1 MLSIEFLKDEQ
12 YSFYGSIKVRELE
25 SEVKT
30 MAFEYL
36 ATYKTFESVADMDI
50 AVESH
55 IAAHYYGL
63 TESERA
69 IVFKLASHSLEYPGV
84 CHLKAST
91 IAAALEISTKTVYRA
106 ISKLE
111 SLGIVMKETT
121 VKSKGGQGASI
132 YIILP
137 YNVSPSMS
145 ERENAEKP
153 CESKVGE
160 QQSEN
165 LSLNSFNLLS
175 SKQANNIMSLG
186 NELALQAE
194 IKKEYMNE
202 YQQMLF
208 DFMHSLPL
216 ADNLKDELHKV
227 VLASQ
232 VQSTSDFIKAK
243 NVLFKIAMDIKE
255 GVLTVA
261 STLRAV
267 FTGAY
272 NKAVERLSIKTTKSS
287 CIEETA
293 ERERPVPF
301 YNWLEERDSYNQNT
315 TLS

>member
-1 MLSIEFLKDEQ
+1 
-12 YSFYGSIKVRELE
+12 
-25 SEVKT
+25 

-36 ATYKTFESVADMDI
+36 ANYKTFDSVADMDS
-50 AVESH
+50 AVEEH
-55 IAAHYYGL
+55 IAAHYYDL

-69 IVFKLASHSLEYPGV
+69 IVFKLASHSLEHPGA
-84 CHLKAST
+84 CHLKAAT

-111 SLGIVMKETT
+111 SLGIIKKETT

-137 YNVSPSMS
+137 YNVPASMS
-145 ERENAEKP
+145 ERENGEKP
-153 CESKVGE
+153 CESKVE
-160 QQSEN
+160 AQQYEN
-165 LSLNSFNLLS
+165 QSSKSFNLLS

-194 IKKEYMNE
+194 KKKSYMNE
-202 YQQMLF
+202 YQVMLY

-216 ADNLKDELHKV
+216 AENLKEELHKV

-232 VQSTSDFIKAK
+232 VNSVDEFIKAK

-255 GVLTVA
+255 GILTVT

-267 FTGAY
+267 FVGAF
-272 NKAVERLSIKTTKSS
+272 NKAVERSNKKLTNSS
-287 CIEETA
+287 SIEETA
-293 ERERPVPF
+293 NRERPVPF
-301 YNWLEERDSYNQNT
+301 YNWLNERDSRSEICIRPNLENWIEW
-315 TLS
+315 